1 MKFYFIF
8 RYFYIKMLNNY
19 NTHLVQTVY
28 DYLLHYTCLF
38 TGTTCISFPKQKVD
52 DVWQT
57 FWNNGFTQPSAIFE
71 QINYQCEFGIN
82 DDFLVGDYFWWGWR

>member
-1 MKFYFIF
+1 MI
-8 RYFYIKMLNNY
+8 
-19 NTHLVQTVY
+19 
-28 DYLLHYTCLF
+28 
-38 TGTTCISFPKQKVD
+38 TGDIKQKVD

-82 DDFLVGDYFWWGWR
+82 DDFLVGDYFWRGWR